1 MAVHLYGV
9 THADAQLPAGL
20 QGRQDVPVR
29 LVGDDTLAVLVSDV
43 DPAAPAGRKDLLLHA
58 HVLEACADELTVVPM
73 QFGMALEDDEA
84 VRQQVLVEQR
94 ERLEY
99 LLDSLDGLV
108 QVTVQASHDEEP
120 ALREV
125 LRRSPDLLAARERL
139 RGMPGGGSAAAKM
152 ELGEAVAA
160 ALQQLG
166 AEDGSLIL
174 DQLAPLAQAV
184 AEEEPK
190 GTHGIL
196 HAALLV
202 ERDQRPALDAM
213 VTALREEL
221 ADRVRIRY
229 VGPQPAYSFLEPL
242 QTGELA
248 WA

>member
-1 MAVHLYGV
+1 VAVHLYGV
-9 THADAQLPAGL
+9 TRADATLPTGL
-20 QGRQDVPVR
+20 QGRQDAPIR
-29 LVGDDTLAVLVSDV
+29 LVRDDSLAVLASDV
-43 DPAAPAGRKDLLLHA
+43 DPGAPAGRKDLLLHA
-58 HVLEACADELTVVPM
+58 HVLEACAEELTVVPM

-84 VRQQVLVEQR
+84 VRQRVLAGQR

-99 LLDSLDGLV
+99 LLASLEGLV
-108 QVTVQASHDEEP
+108 QVTVQASHEEEP

-139 RGMPGGGSAAAKM
+139 RTSPGGGSAAAKM

-166 AEDGSLIL
+166 AEDGGYIL
-174 DQLAPLAQAV
+174 DELAPLTRAV
-184 AEEEPK
+184 SESEAK

-213 VTALREEL
+213 VSRLREEL

-242 QTGELA
+242 ETGELA

>member
-1 MAVHLYGV
+1 VAVHLYGV
-9 THADAQLPAGL
+9 TRADATLPTGL
-20 QGRQDVPVR
+20 QGRQDAAIR
-29 LVGDDTLAVLVSDV
+29 LIRGDSLAVMASDV
-43 DPAAPAGRKDLLLHA
+43 DPGAAAGRKDLLLHA
-58 HVLEACADELTVVPM
+58 HVLEACAEELTVVPM
-73 QFGMALEDDEA
+73 QFGMALADDEA
-84 VRQQVLVEQR
+84 VREQVLVGQR

-99 LLDSLDGLV
+99 LLASLDGLV
-108 QVTVQASHDEEP
+108 QVTVQASHEEEP

-139 RGMPGGGSAAAKM
+139 RTTPGGGSAAAKM

-160 ALQQLG
+160 ALQELG
-166 AEDGSLIL
+166 AEDGDHIL
-174 DQLAPLAQAV
+174 DQLAPLTRAV
-184 AEEEPK
+184 SESEAK

-202 ERDQRPALDAM
+202 ERAQRPALDAM
-213 VTALREEL
+213 VARVREEL